1 MQGSRIPPALDVE
14 IKLKKILVIFS
25 IFMFLS
31 LTVFVAAQTVNKP
44 VIFTAKCVG
53 CGDCARA
60 CPVKAIAIIKGKAV
74 IDAEKC
80 VGCRTCVITCSY
92 GAPN

>member
-1 MQGSRIPPALDVE
+1 
-14 IKLKKILVIFS
+14 LKKLLVIFS
-25 IFMFLS
+25 TLIFLS

-44 VIFTAKCVG
+44 VIITAKCVG
-53 CGDCARA
+53 CGDCTRA
-60 CPVKAIAIIKGKAV
+60 CPVKAITIIRGKAV